1 MISLYLRPDKTQL
14 MYAEIKKKKVIDVK
28 MITELPECYS
38 SFSMEDDNAAIQ
50 KLRRIFRDAVFATKT
65 KFEEVYII
73 LPDTLFSYVSCFD
86 PSADTVLNNRIM
98 QEMNVESLK
107 EYFIMEP
114 MEVKAPFPK
123 PQKSIFVLKKKYV
136 EMMATAAQL
145 EQVSLVSVEP
155 FSMAFVRGN
164 QSWERDYAMVEIFPK
179 EATIMTFSAVGG
191 IFRTDAPHADA
202 NTLLS
207 NVDEGESILVKAYAN
222 TKMVATKH
230 FSSVS
235 PDLKMI
241 IFSED
246 ARIRDMHFV
255 QGNAY
260 DEEIRLPAF
269 VNARMRLPAQEV
281 SKWLASVG
289 TFLQGFDDE
298 LVYPNKNSSIVISSS
313 NFLPANMQANAKAKH
328 WTRVAKKTLMG
339 LGGILSAVALAETAA
354 MLYFGSIKV
363 DPALQA
369 DAAKA
374 KVNMAMI
381 DAELASIKKAKD
393 ENPEVYKAYETLMQ
407 CRPKNCN
414 FSSVTLGNKNGKFV
428 TSYVKIEAVS
438 KDQMVFNDYIVS
450 LQSQALFQNP
460 VIESIKNNRDILQA
474 DIAMGKAGAVNP
486 TAPKKKDDKG
496 GK

>member
-50 KLRRIFRDAVFATKT
+50 KLRRIFRDAIFATKT

-114 MEVKAPFPK
+114 MEIKAPFPK
-123 PQKSIFVLKKKYV
+123 PQKSIYVLKKKYV
-136 EMMATAAQL
+136 EMMAMAAQL

-164 QSWERDYAMVEIFPK
+164 QSWERDYAMVEIFPE

-207 NVDEGESILVKAYAN
+207 DIDEGESILVRVYSN
-222 TKMVATKH
+222 TKMVATKY

-241 IFSED
+241 IFSEEN
-246 ARIRDMHFV
+246 RIRNMHFV

-269 VNARMRLPAQEV
+269 VNARMRPQEIP
-281 SKWLASVG
+281 KWLASVG

-298 LVYPNKNSSIVISSS
+298 LVYPDKNSSIVISSS
-313 NFLPANMQANAKAKH
+313 NFLPANMQANAKARH
-328 WTRVAKKTLMG
+328 WTRVANVSVVGDTAIIRVPERYNL
-339 LGGILSAVALAETAA
+339 INTAL
-354 MLYFGSIKV
+354 IKG
-363 DPALQA
+363 DLE
-369 DAAKA
+369 DA
-374 KVNMAMI
+374 
-381 DAELASIKKAKD
+381 
-393 ENPEVYKAYETLMQ
+393 Y
-407 CRPKNCN
+407 
-414 FSSVTLGNKNGKFV
+414 
-428 TSYVKIEAVS
+428 
-438 KDQMVFNDYIVS
+438 
-450 LQSQALFQNP
+450 
-460 VIESIKNNRDILQA
+460 
-474 DIAMGKAGAVNP
+474 KAGAIKVTVDFRDAAYIDSSAIRDLVIIYNRVKAENFKVVNLSEDSDVFKALYAAKLDEKFGI
-486 TAPKKKDDKG
+486 TKSS
-496 GK
+496 